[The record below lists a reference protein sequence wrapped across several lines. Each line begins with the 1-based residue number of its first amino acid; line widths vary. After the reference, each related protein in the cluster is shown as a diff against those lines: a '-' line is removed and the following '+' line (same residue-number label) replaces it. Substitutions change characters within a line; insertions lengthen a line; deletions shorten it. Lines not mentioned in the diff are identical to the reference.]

1 VVFFQVVQIMAIPE
15 AFLAWNGLENQEMQ
29 PSKRFVVMGMIIG
42 MREGVRLLRFL
53 GLKCGS

>member
-1 VVFFQVVQIMAIPE
+1 MAIPE